1 MLELLAGA
9 IIVGKMEVAP
19 NTYQYDVLTKNG
31 QIVRMIDSETENIME
46 IQ

>member
-19 NTYQYDVLTKNG
+19 HTYQYDVLTSKG
-31 QIVRMIDSETENIME
+31 QIVRMIDSEDEKLME